1 MTSPQRQLRH
11 FRLKRSQ
18 ILCALGKSSFINGSQ
33 FAILLVE
40 PSGDSEVFGS
50 GAFKGRLGT
59 SGGWFANGLLGEA
72 RELAAAAARARQF
85 GRARADV
92 FCASGAVIPV
102 EADADDGFVGR
113 AGEEDWDDDEDEV
126 WSEEAPSRSA
136 FAILEGGVGR
146 SSRPNSATALHP
158 HHQVAPSS
166 APSSSLISFATS
178 ASAPVSPS
186 IPDTR
191 VTRSLSMLAVNEAP
205 SHPSP
210 ADSHHSP
217 PAPSSSGPSGS
228 SHTKVTP
235 TVRPVVF
242 TPTTLSAWYTEKFV
256 QLQPKAQNIVCPK
269 WIAVVEEHVASHQTV
284 EGLAPP
290 WWPGQI
296 TFRNPKNMQK
306 HGTSRF
312 QPSFPF
318 CASRTGS

>member
-1 MTSPQRQLRH
+1 MTSPERQLRH

-50 GAFKGRLGT
+50 AAFERKLG
-59 SGGWFANGLLGEA
+59 SSGWFANGILGEA
-72 RELAAAAARARQF
+72 RELAAAARAEHV
-85 GRARADV
+85 GGARADV

-113 AGEEDWDDDEDEV
+113 AGEDDWDDDEDEG
-126 WSEEAPSRSA
+126 ETYARSA
-136 FAILEGGVGR
+136 FAPLEGG
-146 SSRPNSATALHP
+146 SRPSSATALHP

-166 APSSSLISFATS
+166 APSSSLVSFTTS

-186 IPDTR
+186 VPDTR
-191 VTRSLSMLAVNEAP
+191 VTRSLSMLAVNEVP

-210 ADSHHSP
+210 ANSHHSP
-217 PAPSSSGPSGS
+217 AAAPSSSGPSGTHHS
-228 SHTKVTP
+228 KAAP

-242 TPTTLSAWYTEKFV
+242 TPTTLSAWYTEKFT

-269 WIAVVEEHVASHQTV
+269 WVAVVEAHVPPYQTV
-284 EGLAPP
+284 EGSAPS
-290 WWPGQI
+290 WWPQQI
-296 TFRNPKNMQK
+296 VYRDPKLMQK
-306 HGTSRF
+306 PGALRCVRDDS
-312 QPSFPF
+312 
-318 CASRTGS
+318 GS